1 MLLPTFSTAPTSLP
15 SPEEESIYESITTTT
30 TTNQEAMLK
39 SFVIST
45 KKNTQYNQIN
55 DLLHQIHVMR
65 YGDPELRER
74 WWEQEQQRQQEEYNH
89 HYNYQQQQQQQQLKQ
104 EIQMNEYIQQ
114 GGREEETGT
123 IYESANATLRQ
134 AFLQRHHHHA
144 V

>member
-1 MLLPTFSTAPTSLP
+1 MPASLP
-15 SPEEESIYESITTTT
+15 SPEEESNHEP
-30 TTNQEAMLK
+30 TTNQDAMLK

-74 WWEQEQQRQQEEYNH
+74 WWEQEQQQQQEYH
-89 HYNYQQQQQQQQLKQ
+89 HHYQQQQQQQQQQHKQ
-104 EIQMNEYIQQ
+104 EIQMSGYIQ
-114 GGREEETGT
+114 EEEEAGT
-123 IYESANATLRQ
+123 VYESANATLRQ
-134 AFLQRHHHHA
+134 AFLQRHHHA